1 MKEVRW
7 SVFCRSSEL
16 RSDAGGVVL
25 RDVVVY
31 IDDSSAQ
38 GGAGVEV
45 SAKPAECTLYMHC
58 RYL

>member
-1 MKEVRW
+1 M
-7 SVFCRSSEL
+7 
-16 RSDAGGVVL
+16 RSDAVGVVL

-45 SAKPAECTLYMHC
+45 SAKFAECTGYMHC
-58 RYL
+58 RYQYPCATLTPPEF